1 MKLRSYRRIV
11 VGLALMLASSMPA
24 SLLSQGAAVITTSG
38 NGEQSVAPDR
48 ATATFGIDVLGETAN
63 EASERSAE
71 RLEQFTA
78 ALVAL
83 GLARESI
90 PTTSFTVVPNYN
102 FTSEGREQDGY
113 RGSLRLPVR
122 VNDLTRL
129 GAVIGA
135 ALGAG
140 ANSLLGVRFESS
152 QEERIR
158 ALALRAAV
166 ANARSDAEAL
176 AEAAGGRLGD
186 LLELTTENLQRPRM
200 MALEQVQ
207 ARGVGPDLTPQEIV
221 VRVRVIGRW
230 RMQDEH

>member
-1 MKLRSYRRIV
+1 M
-11 VGLALMLASSMPA
+11 
-24 SLLSQGAAVITTSG
+24 
-38 NGEQSVAPDR
+38 
-48 ATATFGIDVLGETAN
+48 
-63 EASERSAE
+63 
-71 RLEQFTA
+71 
-78 ALVAL
+78 
-83 GLARESI
+83 
-90 PTTSFTVVPNYN
+90 
-102 FTSEGREQDGY
+102 
-113 RGSLRLPVR
+113 RLPVR

-129 GAVIGA
+129 GAVIDA

-140 ANSLLGVRFESS
+140 ASSLLGVRFESS

-158 ALALRAAV
+158 TLALRAAV
-166 ANARSDAEAL
+166 AKARSDAEAL

-221 VRVRVIGRW
+221 VRVRVVGRW